1 MTTYGALPTR
11 DPELAETSAAL
22 SEQTQQQER
31 AEWRHQLGEVLENE
45 KVHLAIIGLV
55 VLDAVCVLFQIIYTF
70 LHECQMDSEPS
81 ERIKFLVEA
90 ADVISQGV
98 TCIFLLEL
106 VLAFIAFGP
115 RYYLPGWPHWKLH
128 ILDVIVVVATFVF
141 DIVLHGKEREVA
153 ELLIIFRLW
162 RVVRIVEATV
172 MSVSFAKDEEEQDV
186 NKQLEEARL
195 AHDKLASKLE
205 QEKQRRMEL
214 EQEVER
220 LKAE

>member
-11 DPELAETSAAL
+11 DPELAETAAAA
-22 SEQTQQQER
+22 SGPAQQEER

-70 LHECQMDSEPS
+70 LHECQMDNEPS
-81 ERIKFLVEA
+81 QRIKFFVEA

-128 ILDVIVVVATFVF
+128 ILDVV
-141 DIVLHGKEREVA
+141 GK
-153 ELLIIFRLW
+153 
-162 RVVRIVEATV
+162 
-172 MSVSFAKDEEEQDV
+172 
-186 NKQLEEARL
+186 
-195 AHDKLASKLE
+195 
-205 QEKQRRMEL
+205 
-214 EQEVER
+214 
-220 LKAE
+220 